1 MEKSSIIYVLK
12 SSYKGT
18 VPENVGLYASPA
30 ALVAGL
36 STVVAASHQ
45 GEDIMKVARA
55 VGLAVYDLVTA
66 AAAQPGE
73 KFPPSDR
80 EACFDRNTAYF
91 WESDVVVKAD
101 RDQEDAE
108 AEGGEGGEGGK
119 EAAR

>member
-1 MEKSSIIYVLK
+1 MEKSNIIYVLK
-12 SSYKGT
+12 SSYRGT
-18 VPENVGLYASPA
+18 LPESIGLYASPA

-36 STVVAASHQ
+36 STVVAANHQ

-66 AAAQPGE
+66 AASQPGNQ
-73 KFPPSDR
+73 FPPSDR
-80 EACFDRNTAYF
+80 EACHDRSTVYS
-91 WESDVVVKAD
+91 WTSDVVMKAA

-108 AEGGEGGEGGK
+108 AEGGESGK